1 MENLEL
7 KNEQLK
13 RVIHQMNK
21 EREEKRKLAYNAMFN
36 MQKMAIDYL
45 EQELDIEVDGADIS
59 ETIYGYCSVIE
70 IDDITIYLYP
80 YKKEDSIVIMQD
92 GRRWTFETIIS
103 ASMLINNLL

>member
-13 RVIHQMNK
+13 KVIYQMIK